1 MSNEPIARIALIGF
15 GEAGGILG
23 RDLAARGLDVSTYD
37 ILFDAPASREA
48 MLAKARSLKVR
59 AALNLADASRDAQLV
74 ISAVTAASALGVA
87 VDASR
92 RMRRRPARGGRAS
105 RPAGWPPA
113 SHFWTS
119 PPFLPPQNRK
129 WRTTSR
135 NRQRISSKPR

>member
-59 AALNLADASRDAQLV
+59 AALNLADASRAAQLV

-92 RMRRRPARGGRAS
+92 RLGAGQSFLDINSVSPATKQKMAD
-105 RPAGWPPA
+105 
-113 SHFWTS
+113 HF
-119 PPFLPPQNRK
+119 
-129 WRTTSR
+129 
-135 NRQRISSKPR
+135 SK